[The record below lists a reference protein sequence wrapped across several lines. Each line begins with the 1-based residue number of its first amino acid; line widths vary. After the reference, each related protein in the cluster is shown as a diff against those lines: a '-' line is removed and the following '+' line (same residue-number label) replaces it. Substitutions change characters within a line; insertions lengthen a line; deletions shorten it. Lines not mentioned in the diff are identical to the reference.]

1 MLLGRFEWTAVIQI
15 IGETS
20 TGDMLNVNPTKSKEL
35 TNFRNKGKEDHI
47 VLQVCLRSLRFL
59 SLRDANLAVLHFS
72 FAVLEV
78 AFISRIVTIP
88 PA

>member
-1 MLLGRFEWTAVIQI
+1 MHSTTLRLSLAATVPVAVDALSFGSVRAQV

-47 VLQVCLRSLRFL
+47 VLQV
-59 SLRDANLAVLHFS
+59 RDACD
-72 FAVLEV
+72 LEC
-78 AFISRIVTIP
+78 P
-88 PA
+88 PIARRRRRGYSY